1 MLNATLLLRRVFVFR
16 DLDKDSI
23 MKEKLLELSKE
34 ELVDLLE
41 LSSKNIVAMDGV
53 WFQTLE
59 EAIGMDKAMG
69 YDAEAWRRYSPAEAR
84 RLKKYYHMEE
94 HPGLKGLEKA
104 LIVGY
109 STLANQTSVVWEDDS
124 LIYRVDVCRVQAARS
139 RKGMEFHPCKRVG
152 LIEYQGFARAIDDR
166 IECECVSC
174 YPDIT
179 DDTCSCA
186 WKFTI
191 NQ

>member
-16 DLDKDSI
+16 DLDKDLT

-59 EAIGMDKAMG
+59 EAIGMDKAMD

-109 STLANQTSVVWEDDS
+109 STLANQTSIVWEGDS

-179 DDTCSCA
+179 DGTCSCA